1 MCKDSPGTTPI
12 SDAAPRSERS
22 GTSTSDYPSIAAGKY
37 RAALERVANVHA
49 RFQKELDSIGEEIG
63 TQTALSKT
71 AIERFSQVG
80 PCLGSIADNIK
91 TMSEETHQVGVYV
104 REGRAGLQASITDV
118 RAAIEQ
124 LRLRNQTMQDILD
137 IGRQVTKSVNEI
149 AEIAIENKL
158 IAINASVSASKAG
171 NKAAGFKVIASEI
184 TKLSTAMSDRVGLIV
199 DRSALVGR
207 RMQQVMTNMDE
218 SIQSTE
224 KALSNIDE
232 AFALLEHIDSTI
244 QETDGTNANMLAEN
258 EKLAQKFQTLN
269 KALVA
274 IERNASGVSRQAD
287 QVQRTMAEQAAFIR
301 RIEQFLPEL
310 QSVSDAMAES
320 AAADE
325 GPKRLRCC
333 ESALSSYDPALNR
346 FLRGNHYLSFVCIR
360 LLRYSSDKKIVPYLA
375 ETWFLHPD
383 GKTWEFK
390 LKDNVLFSDG
400 SPVSSRDVKFS
411 LERLM
416 NPALGSPYA
425 NLFSVIEGADEF
437 ISGKAASISGIIIV
451 DSVTMRFKLKNSF
464 NFFLSLLALSF
475 SSILKE
481 DEAIFSRPL
490 TKSELVSAGPFRFQ
504 ESDDPKIDRL
514 ARNEHFVNGRA
525 FLDGLEI
532 KRDMGDIPASMCRDE
547 LDLAYNMPA
556 ASADI
561 FRRIGFSGE
570 LRLYTSRYCYGLVV
584 NYARSTFIS
593 RNAELRR
600 ALAMAIDKDAIVHD
614 VLGGKAVRADT
625 ILPPELLDIGDKKI
639 IAYAPEE
646 AKKIVEKDRS
656 LEDLS
661 EPINLAFRGYT
672 SIPLLEQIAEQITR
686 SFTELGLKVNASFHP
701 AATAI
706 DDFKDDYDL
715 VFLGFLSELDL
726 YSALEPFINPEGG
739 DNYFH
744 YNNPEIF
751 GMLNDSITI
760 KDNEARKATFV
771 SILEK
776 LTLDVF
782 MMPLFFNK
790 SLMAIPTHV
799 HSVFV
804 SAEESFL
811 PDAVYLS
818 SDKAPRRDPQRTKQ
832 YTETIQRLSSET
844 AVVVD
849 TSNKLIA
856 TGGSIGRLIGLQ
868 KDSIREANGL
878 FSSFAESA
886 EKVQATRVS
895 VVERIRG
902 TTGEAGK
909 SDQATGLIQVGLNE
923 LMTALHGSVMALD
936 QVKKDIHDMLS
947 IVLDINK
954 SNEFLGS
961 IAINAAIISAK
972 ADSREGELVKVSRAI
987 AEQAK
992 RNTANADV
1000 IKGFLE
1006 EMKKTVDGHFE
1017 FLDSIVDVIGSAAN
1031 DVGQSGKGLEEVG
1044 PLIDSANMKSS
1055 VIEEAS
1061 KKLARLIQE
1070 ARYSVDQISEEVDK
1084 LAINAETLQFGL
1096 DMEQAAA
1103 GILNDVASINK
1114 GIDEFMRG

>member
-1 MCKDSPGTTPI
+1 MCNDNLGDTPV
-12 SDAAPRSERS
+12 SDATPRSERS
-22 GTSTSDYPSIAAGKY
+22 GTSTSDYPRIAAEKY
-37 RAALERVANVHA
+37 RAALERVANVHS
-49 RFQKELDSIGEEIG
+49 RFQKELDSIDEEIG
-63 TQTALSKT
+63 TQRSLSGT

-91 TMSEETHQVGVYV
+91 TMSEETHEVGVLV
-104 REGRAGLQASITDV
+104 RSGREGLGASIADV

-137 IGRQVTKSVNEI
+137 IGQQVTKSVNEI

-158 IAINASVSASKAG
+158 IAINASVTASKAG
-171 NKAAGFKVIASEI
+171 DKAAGFKVIASEI

-207 RMQQVMTNMDE
+207 RMQQVMANMDE

-244 QETDGTNANMLAEN
+244 QETDGANANMLAEN

-269 KALVA
+269 EALVV
-274 IERNASGVSRQAD
+274 IERNAIDAGRQAD
-287 QVQRTMAEQAAFIR
+287 QVQKTMVEQATFIR
-301 RIEQFLPEL
+301 RIEQLLPGL
-310 QSVSDAMAES
+310 QSISDAMAES
-320 AAADE
+320 AADDE
-325 GPKRLRCC
+325 GPKRLRSC

-383 GKTWEFK
+383 GRTWEFK

-400 SPVSSRDVKFS
+400 SPAGSRDVKFS

-425 NLFSVIEGADEF
+425 NLFSIIEGADEF
-437 ISGKAASISGIIIV
+437 IAGKAASISGIVII
-451 DSVTMRFKLKNSF
+451 DSTTMRFKLKNSF

-481 DEAIFSRPL
+481 DKAIFSRPL
-490 TKSELVSAGPFRFQ
+490 AKSELVSAGPFRFE
-504 ESDDPKIDRL
+504 ESRDPTVDL
-514 ARNEHFVNGRA
+514 LVRNEHFVNGRA
-525 FLDGLEI
+525 FLDSFEI
-532 KRDMGDIPASMCRDE
+532 KRDMGDIPGALCRGE

-561 FRRIGFSGE
+561 FRRIGFGGE

-584 NYARSTFIS
+584 NYTRDTFIT

-600 ALAMAIDKDAIVHD
+600 ALAMAIDKDAIVRE

-625 ILPPELLDIGDKKI
+625 ILPPELLDIGDRRF
-639 IAYAPEE
+639 IAYDPQE
-646 AKKIVEKDRS
+646 AKKIVEKYRTR
-656 LEDLS
+656 EDLS
-661 EPINLAFRGYT
+661 VPINLAFRNYS

-686 SFTELGLKVNASFHP
+686 SFTELGLKVNTSFRP
-701 AATAI
+701 AATPI
-706 DDFKDDYDL
+706 EDFRDDYDL

-744 YNNPEIF
+744 YDNPEVF
-751 GMLNDSITI
+751 GLLNDSITI
-760 KDNEARKATFV
+760 KDNGARKEVFV
-771 SILEK
+771 NILEK

-804 SAEESFL
+804 SAEESFF
-811 PDAVYLS
+811 PDAVFLS
-818 SDKAPRRDPQRTKQ
+818 SEKAPRRAPQLTKQ
-832 YTETIQRLSSET
+832 YAETIQKLGAET
-844 AVVVD
+844 AIVVD

-856 TGGSIGRLIGLQ
+856 TGGSIGKLIGLQ
-868 KDSIREANGL
+868 KGSIREANDL

-895 VVERIRG
+895 VVERIHG
-902 TTGEAGK
+902 TTGEASK
-909 SDQATGLIQVGLNE
+909 SDQATGLIQAGLNE

-936 QVKKDIHDMLS
+936 QVKRDIHDMLA
-947 IVLDINK
+947 IVLAINK

-1006 EMKKTVDGHFE
+1006 EMSKAVDGHFE
-1017 FLDSIVDVIGSAAN
+1017 FLDSIVQAIGIAAS

-1044 PLIDSANMKSS
+1044 PLVDNANTKSS
-1055 VIEEAS
+1055 IIEEAS
-1061 KKLARLIQE
+1061 KRLATLIQE
-1070 ARYSVDQISEEVDK
+1070 ARYSVDQINDGVDK

-1096 DMEQAAA
+1096 DMEQAVA
-1103 GILNDVASINK
+1103 GILSDVAAVNK